1 MSSIPSAMKLRKSEQ
16 EHRVT
21 IVPPSGWRFA
31 DIPEMMRYRDLF
43 RFLVYRAIRT
53 RYAQSALGVSWAII
67 QPLMTM
73 LVFTVVF
80 GRVARIDS
88 DGVPYAI
95 FSFAA
100 LVPWMYFQDALNDGT
115 QSLVQDQNLISKIY
129 FPRLIL
135 PLSRV
140 LARFV
145 DFSISMVIL
154 AGFLVAYR
162 MTPSI
167 ETLALPLLVVMIM
180 LSAAGLALWLGALA
194 VQYRD
199 VAYAMNFLVRLLMYA
214 APVVYPASAVKAA
227 FPDYYLVYALNPMVG
242 VIEGFRAALLGTNPM
257 PWDYIGIGGAVSVL
271 LFVFGVFFFRRKER
285 VFADVA

>member
-1 MSSIPSAMKLRKSEQ
+1 MSLAKSSTDLRKPAH

-21 IVPPSGWRFA
+21 IRPPSGWRFA
-31 DIPEMMRYRDLF
+31 DVPEMLQYRDLF

-53 RYAQSALGVSWAII
+53 RYAQSALGISWAII
-67 QPLMTM
+67 QPVMTM

-80 GRVARIDS
+80 GRVAQINS

-100 LVPWMYFQDALNDGT
+100 LVPWTYFQDALSDGT
-115 QSLVQDQNLISKIY
+115 QSLIQDQNLISKIY

-145 DFSISMVIL
+145 DFAIASVIL

-162 MTPSI
+162 MVPGFG
-167 ETLALPLLVVMIM
+167 ALMLPVLVAMIM
-180 LSAAGLALWLGALA
+180 LSASGLALWLGAMA
-194 VQYRD
+194 IQYRD
-199 VAYAMNFLVRLLMYA
+199 IAYGMNFVVRLLMYA
-214 APVVYPASAVKAA
+214 APVVYPASAVKQA
-227 FPDYYLVYALNPMVG
+227 FPDYYLLYALNPMVG
-242 VIEGFRAALLGTNPM
+242 VIEGFRSALLGTNPM
-257 PWDYIGIGGAVSVL
+257 PWDLIGIGGAASVAI
-271 LFVFGVFFFRRKER
+271 FVFGVFYFRRKER
-285 VFADVA
+285 LFADVA